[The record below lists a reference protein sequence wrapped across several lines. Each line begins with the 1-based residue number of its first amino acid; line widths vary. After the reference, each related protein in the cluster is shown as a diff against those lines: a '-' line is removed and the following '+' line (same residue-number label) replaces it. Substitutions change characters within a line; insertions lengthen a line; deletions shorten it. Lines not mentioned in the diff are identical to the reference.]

1 MNHISRS
8 TIFALSLLLALS
20 VTILVAR
27 SASSEN
33 VEPQQNPANAAQQQQ
48 PTAQDQAIA
57 SSYRLS
63 GPYTHKNL
71 TIFLV
76 HGKELMPGK
85 NFLTLQEAL
94 MQKKVIVYE
103 TKDVNELAIRNLSN
117 QDVYVQAGD
126 VVRGGE
132 QDRMISV
139 DFIVPPRSRRIPIAA
154 FCVESD
160 RWEKRGNESP
170 VAFSS
175 SENSIATKE
184 LKLAAKR
191 SNSQSEVWETV
202 KVAQQKLSANTGV
215 AVVDVSAPSS
225 YEMTVSNRVVVNS
238 GNEYLK
244 ALSGIVRNKPDV
256 IGYVFAIN
264 GHVNSADV
272 YASRPLFLK
281 LWPKLLRASAV
292 EAIAELNQAQAA
304 QPVTNETI
312 HTFLAD
318 SERPAASTK
327 DVTGRVKVVTREDD
341 KNIFFETQDGANKGN
356 WVHRNYIRKQ

>member
-1 MNHISRS
+1 MNHKSR
-8 TIFALSLLLALS
+8 TKVLVISLLLTLCAT
-20 VTILVAR
+20 VLVVR
-27 SASSEN
+27 SGRSQT
-33 VEPQQNPANAAQQQQ
+33 VQTPVKPATPN
-48 PTAQDQAIA
+48 
-57 SSYRLS
+57 SNYRLS

-71 TIFLV
+71 TIFLI
-76 HGKELMPGK
+76 HGKEQMPGK

-94 MQKKVIVYE
+94 AQKKVIVYE

-117 QDVYVQAGD
+117 QDVYVQSGD

-132 QDRMISV
+132 QDRMISI

-170 VAFSS
+170 TTFSS
-175 SENSIATKE
+175 SNNMIATRD
-184 LKLAAKR
+184 LKLAAKK
-191 SNSQSEVWETV
+191 SESQTEVWENV
-202 KVAQQKLSANTGV
+202 KVAQAKIASNVNLSV
-215 AVVDVSAPSS
+215 LDESAPTS
-225 YEMTVSNRVVVNS
+225 YEMAVNNSIVVGT
-238 GNEYLK
+238 GNDYMK
-244 ALSGIVRNKPDV
+244 ALSGIVRNKTDV

-281 LWPKLLRASAV
+281 LWPKLLKASAV
-292 EAIAELNQAQAA
+292 EAIAELDEDQAV
-304 QPVTNETI
+304 QPITNETV

-318 SERPAASTK
+318 SERPTAKSR
-327 DVTGRVKVVTREDD
+327 DVTRRVKLVTREDD
-341 KNIFFETQDGANKGN
+341 QNIFFETVDAADKGN

>member
-1 MNHISRS
+1 MNYRRRTFAIALVV
-8 TIFALSLLLALS
+8 ALSLIAL
-20 VTILVAR
+20 TAR
-27 SASSEN
+27 SGSSQKRENQAKPSTASSN
-33 VEPQQNPANAAQQQQ
+33 
-48 PTAQDQAIA
+48 
-57 SSYRLS
+57 YRLS

-85 NFLTLQEAL
+85 TFLTLQEAL
-94 MQKKVIVYE
+94 KQKKVIVYE

-117 QDVYVQAGD
+117 QDVYVQSGD

-132 QDRMISV
+132 QDRMISI
-139 DFIVPPRSRRIPIAA
+139 DFIVPPRSGRMPIAA

-160 RWEKRGNESP
+160 RWNKRGNETAGS
-170 VAFSS
+170 FSS
-175 SENSIATKE
+175 SENAVATKD

-191 SNSQSEVWETV
+191 SNSQSEVWESV
-202 KVAQQKLSANTGV
+202 KVAEKKVSSNLMMVTV
-215 AVVDVSAPSS
+215 ADPASPSS
-225 YEMTVSNRVVVNS
+225 YELAVNNSAVVRS
-238 GNEYLK
+238 GNEYIK

-292 EAIAELNQAQAA
+292 EAIAELDQAKAD
-304 QPVTNETI
+304 QPVTDEI
-312 HTFLAD
+312 VHAFLSE
-318 SERPAASTK
+318 SERATGNTK
-327 DVTGRVKVVTREDD
+327 DVTGRIKLVTREDD
-341 KNIFFETQDGANKGN
+341 KNIFFETLDRSEKDA